1 MLPLL
6 ALLQAA
12 APAPAAAPDIELNLH
27 LRAKHVTIEQQG
39 QARLAVHAEPD
50 GGATRVETNV
60 QPKAEGRRELDNV
73 TVDVHAQ
80 ASLTDPKQN
89 RAEAETAPQR

>member
-12 APAPAAAPDIELNLH
+12 APAPAPDIELNLH
-27 LRAKHVTIEQQG
+27 IRAKRVTIEQKG
-39 QARLAVHAEPD
+39 EARLTVHAEPD
-50 GGATRVETNV
+50 GGASRVETNV
-60 QPKAEGRRELDNV
+60 QPRAEGRRELRNV

-80 ASLTDPKQN
+80 ASLADPGQN
-89 RAEAETAPQR
+89 RADSETHPQR

>member
-12 APAPAAAPDIELNLH
+12 APAPAPDIELSVH
-27 LRAKHVTIEQQG
+27 LKAKSVTIEQKG
-39 QARLAVHAEPD
+39 EARLDVHAEPD

-60 QPKAEGRRELDNV
+60 QPKPEGRRELRNV
-73 TVDVHAQ
+73 TVDIHAQ
-80 ASLTDPKQN
+80 ASLAEPAQN
-89 RAEAETAPQR
+89 RAEAETAPPH